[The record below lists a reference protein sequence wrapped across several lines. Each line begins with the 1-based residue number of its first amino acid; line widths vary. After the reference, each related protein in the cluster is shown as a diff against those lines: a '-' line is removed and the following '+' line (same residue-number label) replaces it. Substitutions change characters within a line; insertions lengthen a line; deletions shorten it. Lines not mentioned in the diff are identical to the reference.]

1 MLLIKISKKGKI
13 TNINKPDIHFIKN
26 NKYISKLNTWKYND
40 YDFVIYGCENGN
52 AGEENKYDL
61 PPPIDCELYFDDLY
75 IIKLKNNKLTNLT
88 IEEYNTFYNDCFGGF
103 EDIQSSEEEEDE
115 ELSEHSSD
123 RDFINDDNI
132 SLGSG
137 THELDLEE
145 LSSFTSDEDYVDGE
159 LSLENDDIGELS
171 SIEIT
176 VSSCDEEDDLEDDLE
191 DDVEDDLED
200 DLEDEDDVDT
210 E

>member
-1 MLLIKISKKGKI
+1 MLLIKISKIGKI
-13 TNINKPDIHFIKN
+13 TNINKPDINFIKN
-26 NKYISKLNTWKYND
+26 NRHISKLNTWKYNK

-75 IIKLKNNKLTNLT
+75 VIKLNNNKLQDLN

-103 EDIQSSEEEEDE
+103 EDIILSDNQDDDD
-115 ELSEHSSD
+115 LSEHSSD

-132 SLGSG
+132 SLDSG
-137 THELDLEE
+137 TPELDLEE
-145 LSSFTSDEDYVDGE
+145 LSSFTSDEDYVEDE

-176 VSSCDEEDDLEDDLE
+176 VSSCDEGDDLEDDLE
-191 DDVEDDLED
+191 DDDLED
-200 DLEDEDDVDT
+200 DLEDVDT

>member
-1 MLLIKISKKGKI
+1 MLLIKISKRGKI
-13 TNINKPDIHFIKN
+13 TNINKPDINFIKN
-26 NKYISKLNTWKYND
+26 NKHISKLNIWKHNN
-40 YDFVIYGCENGN
+40 YDFVIYGCESGN

-75 IIKLKNNKLTNLT
+75 VIKLNNNKLQDLN
-88 IEEYNTFYNDCFGGF
+88 IEEYNTFYNECFGGF
-103 EDIQSSEEEEDE
+103 EDIQSSDNEEEEEEE

-132 SLGSG
+132 SLGSE
-137 THELDLEE
+137 TRELDLEE
-145 LSSFTSDEDYVDGE
+145 LSSFTSDEDYVDEE
-159 LSLENDDIGELS
+159 LSVDDDIGELS

-176 VSSCDEEDDLEDDLE
+176 VSSCDEEDDLE
-191 DDVEDDLED
+191 EDDLED
-200 DLEDEDDVDT
+200 DLEDVDT

>member
-1 MLLIKISKKGKI
+1 MLLIKISKRGKI
-13 TNINKPDIHFIKN
+13 TNINKPDINFIKN
-26 NKYISKLNTWKYND
+26 NKHISKLNIWKHNN
-40 YDFVIYGCENGN
+40 YDFVIYGCESGN

-75 IIKLKNNKLTNLT
+75 VIKLNNNKLQDLN
-88 IEEYNTFYNDCFGGF
+88 IEEYNTFYNECFGGF
-103 EDIQSSEEEEDE
+103 EDIQSSDNEEEEEE

-132 SLGSG
+132 SLGSE
-137 THELDLEE
+137 TRELDLEE
-145 LSSFTSDEDYVDGE
+145 LSSFTSDEDYVDEE
-159 LSLENDDIGELS
+159 LSVDDDDIGELS

-191 DDVEDDLED
+191 D
-200 DLEDEDDVDT
+200 VDT